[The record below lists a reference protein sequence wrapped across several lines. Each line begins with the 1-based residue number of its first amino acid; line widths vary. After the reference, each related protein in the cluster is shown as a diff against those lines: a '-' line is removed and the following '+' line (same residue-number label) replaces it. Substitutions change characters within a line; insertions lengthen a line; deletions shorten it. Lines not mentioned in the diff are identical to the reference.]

1 MRGLGTMQAVLC
13 SLAFMVGVAA
23 KEDPDY
29 NPSLNFRPNNVTLS
43 ILDYWVGSYYN
54 GTTDVEFS
62 FYTGLASN
70 WSFHC
75 PNLVNTTVTKQYN
88 STVLALTEPST
99 YNVGYDPVNAFF
111 TMWSNNFNFSTL
123 PGPSWDGLQEDASLK
138 FAMFS
143 SDPTY
148 QVDGKAVNN
157 FNWTLNPTQGPPYS
171 LSSTLTEYDPQGG
184 WGSNLASCNGSD
196 PMEWNLFPAPWT
208 VNGNGLYLPDPVLDL
223 QFDGKTANLSLN
235 GYFIGYD
242 TVKEGTMTSTDGMLV
257 VGGMKVSFLGVLDAY
272 HSDVLANN
280 TATPTWLRTVGFQND
295 SLNVGYTSTASNVS
309 RGKLVLATTV
319 ALTVIIGF
327 V

>member
-1 MRGLGTMQAVLC
+1 MRGPGTMQAVLC
-13 SLAFMVGVAA
+13 SLAFMAGVAA
-23 KEDPDY
+23 EEDPDY
-29 NPSLNFRPNNVTLS
+29 DPSLNFRSNSVTFS
-43 ILDYWVGSYYN
+43 ILDFWVGSYYN
-54 GTTDVEFS
+54 GPTNVEFS
-62 FYTGLASN
+62 PAPIMLA
-70 WSFHC
+70 
-75 PNLVNTTVTKQYN
+75 
-88 STVLALTEPST
+88 
-99 YNVGYDPVNAFF
+99 VNAFF
-111 TMWSNNFNFSTL
+111 TMWPNNFNFSRL

-143 SDPTY
+143 SDPNY

-184 WGSNLASCNGSD
+184 GGSNLASCNGSD

-257 VGGMKVSFLGVLDAY
+257 VGGIKVSFLGVLDAY

-280 TATPTWLRTVGFQND
+280 TATPTWLRTVGFQNN

-319 ALTVIIGF
+319 ALTPNSRVRLCPGSWAPLLGLSSPAPQPLLMLYGHCMAW
-327 V
+327 